1 MLVLLASGGRHLYK
15 NFMSHD
21 FETRSKIIKIDAVV
35 GHVPARHAGLT
46 LKTIKELNAK
56 MDIFL
61 RKRGHVSGKWNSF
74 KYTKN
79 DTYE

>member
-1 MLVLLASGGRHLYK
+1 MGRHLHN

-21 FETRSKIIKIDAVV
+21 YETRIKTIKIDAVV

-46 LKTIKELNAK
+46 LKNIKELNAK
-56 MDIFL
+56 MDTFL

-74 KYTKN
+74 SYTQKA
-79 DTYE
+79 TYE